1 MHSMSSNCGH
11 RQQKMKISDMA
22 HLRTVIQ
29 RDVFDYQQLIECL
42 SHLKKP
48 RDKIR
53 ILLRRGDIIRIRK
66 GLYTF
71 GEAYRRSPLSR
82 ELLANLIYGP
92 SYISL
97 DYALSYHNLI
107 PERVAVV
114 TSVTVGRSRTYRT
127 FFGDFSYRT
136 LTIFRYATGALLESL
151 DGSSFLIAS
160 PEKALIDKVWSDKR
174 FSGTSLTDFGA
185 YLEDDLRIER
195 EQLNT
200 LDFDRLEAINKAYN
214 SQKIGTLLRHLH
226 SLREARYA

>member
-1 MHSMSSNCGH
+1 M
-11 RQQKMKISDMA
+11 KMSDMA
-22 HLRTVIQ
+22 HLRTIIQ

-42 SHLKKP
+42 SHFRKP

-53 ILLRRGDIIRIRK
+53 TLLLRGDIIRIRK

-97 DYALSYHNLI
+97 DYALSYYNLI
-107 PERVAVV
+107 PERVAVI
-114 TSVTVGRSRTYRT
+114 TSVTVGRSRVYRT
-127 FFGDFSYRT
+127 PFGDFSYRT
-136 LTIFRYATGALLESL
+136 LTISRYATGALLESL
-151 DGSSFLIAS
+151 GGSSFLIAS

-174 FSGTSLTDFGA
+174 FSGTSLTDYSS
-185 YLEDDLRIER
+185 YLEDDLRIDR

-200 LDFDRLEAINKAYN
+200 LDFDRLQAINKAF
-214 SQKIGTLLRHLH
+214 SSRKIGTLLRHLR
-226 SLREARYA
+226 SLRETRYA